1 MEGIQ
6 IVNQYTVPDITIFSW
21 ESLWITFAIC
31 MIGVAVISVFPV
43 LNGDMRIKD
52 AIKFALAVGLIVGIF
67 FGTLAGFVNQ
77 EVVSYTTEY
86 EIIISEDVS
95 FNDVSEKYEFIDRRG
110 DIYIVR
116 EKK

>member
-6 IVNQYTVPDITIFSW
+6 IVNQYTVPDITIFNW
-21 ESLWITFAIC
+21 ELLWITFAIFAIC
-31 MIGVAVISVFPV
+31 IAVISIFPV
-43 LNGDMRIKD
+43 LNGDMHIKD
-52 AIKFALAVGLIVGIF
+52 AIKFALVVSLIVGIF
-67 FGTLAGFVNQ
+67 FGTIAGYVNQ
-77 EVVSYTTEY
+77 DVVSYTTEY
-86 EIIISEDVS
+86 EIIISEDVP